1 MGAIRGV
8 RYSPSR
14 ALGPSGQVR
23 PLCSYPSPKP
33 PPPPHVF
40 QVPPSSLP
48 RPDSRCPS
56 PAPPEP
62 ARERERTGGGGG
74 RVAAAR
80 SPAGA
85 SQAGAQSG
93 EGAGGLTRPPAR
105 VRGQLG
111 LQLHPSAHP
120 CSPRIQAGKT
130 RGVGAPIYAV
140 AIWGTSFHLGVLD
153 FFRGCPIH
161 KIPSWTLA
169 IEEL

>member
-93 EGAGGLTRPPAR
+93 EGAGGADETACPGEGTARTAAAPLCPPLLPADTSWENK
-105 VRGQLG
+105 RGGGPNL
-111 LQLHPSAHP
+111 
-120 CSPRIQAGKT
+120 
-130 RGVGAPIYAV
+130 RG
-140 AIWGTSFHLGVLD
+140 SHLGYQFPFGGPGLLPRMPHSQNSIVD
-153 FFRGCPIH
+153 PRH
-161 KIPSWTLA
+161 
-169 IEEL
+169 